1 MPSRLL
7 TLAFAYSDMTS
18 TRLTSKLTG
27 LCGDD
32 TGRCA
37 RLAAAFAAVYLIW
50 GSTYLAIRVAIETIP
65 PFVMAGSRFLVAGA
79 LLFLWS
85 MARGKARPT
94 RAQWISALIVGG
106 LLLAGGNGAVT
117 WSEQEVPSGLAAL
130 VVATIPIW
138 MVLLDALRPGGSR
151 PNRYTMLGVI
161 IGFLGIALLFGPAN
175 LREIHGIRPISM
187 IVLFCAPLSWAIG
200 SLYSRGAPK
209 PHAPLQG
216 IGMQMLCG
224 GALLLIAATVTG
236 QWAEVEVSSISAAS
250 VVSFLYL
257 VVFGSIIAYSAYIW
271 LLSATTPAKVSTYA
285 YVNPVIAVFLGWAVA
300 SEPVTPAML
309 GAMVIILFSVTL
321 ISGVADR
328 RKTVTASRRG
338 S

>member
-1 MPSRLL
+1 
-7 TLAFAYSDMTS
+7 MTS
-18 TRLTSKLTG
+18 TRLTTKLTG

-32 TGRCA
+32 SGRCL
-37 RLAAAFAAVYLIW
+37 RLVAAFAAVYLIW

-79 LLFLWS
+79 ILYVWS
-85 MARGKARPT
+85 AVRGTARPT
-94 RAQWISALIVGG
+94 RPQWIGALVVGA

-138 MVLLDALRPGGSR
+138 MVLLDAVRPGGSR
-151 PNRYTMLGVI
+151 PTKFTMLGVL
-161 IGFLGIALLFGPAN
+161 IGFLGIVLLFGPAN
-175 LREIHGIRPISM
+175 LGATEGIRPVSM
-187 IVLFCAPLSWAIG
+187 IVLFFAPLSWAIG

-236 QWAEVEVSSISAAS
+236 QWTEVDVSSITAAS
-250 VVSFLYL
+250 LVSFVYL

-285 YVNPVIAVFLGWAVA
+285 YVNPIVAVFLGWAIA

-309 GAMVIILFSVTL
+309 GAMAIILFSVTL
-321 ISGVADR
+321 ISGLADR
-328 RKTVTASRRG
+328 RKTVATESTH
-338 S
+338 

>member
-1 MPSRLL
+1 
-7 TLAFAYSDMTS
+7 MTS
-18 TRLTSKLTG
+18 TRLTSRLTG

-32 TGRCA
+32 AGRCL

-65 PFVMAGSRFLVAGA
+65 PFVMAGGRFLLAGA
-79 LLFLWS
+79 ILFIWS
-85 MARGKARPT
+85 AARGTPRPT
-94 RAQWISALIVGG
+94 RAQWMGALIVGG

-138 MVLLDALRPGGSR
+138 MVLLDALRPGGTR
-151 PNRYTMLGVI
+151 PNRFTLLGVA
-161 IGFLGIALLFGPAN
+161 IGFLGIVLLFGPAD
-175 LREIHGIRPISM
+175 LRETHGIRPISM
-187 IVLFCAPLSWAIG
+187 IVLFFAPLSWAIG

-224 GALLLIAATVTG
+224 GALLLIAATLTG
-236 QWAEVEVSSISAAS
+236 QWAEFDAGGVSLASAAS
-250 VVSFLYL
+250 LLYL
-257 VVFGSIIAYSAYIW
+257 IFFGSIVAYSAYIW
-271 LLSATTPAKVSTYA
+271 LLTATTPAKVSTYA
-285 YVNPVIAVFLGWAVA
+285 YVNPIIAVFLGWAIA
-300 SEPVTPAML
+300 DEPVTLSMLAAM
-309 GAMVIILFSVTL
+309 AIILFSVTL

-328 RKTVTASRRG
+328 RRTVATD
-338 S
+338 